1 MKVVAY
7 GFSDLHVLKRNGSK
21 KNFFFFSA
29 SQDAKPKHTRLS
41 VQRYKCLVQGAV
53 GWNKNSKI
61 QKIQNLVK
69 AIGNYNGKL

>member
-1 MKVVAY
+1 MSCDHELANEKTRCSGKNASYITMKVVAY

-29 SQDAKPKHTRLS
+29 SQDAKPKHTGLS

-53 GWNKNSKI
+53 G
-61 QKIQNLVK
+61 
-69 AIGNYNGKL
+69 